1 MIGILGLVC
10 HAFGHGGEM
19 GEIGSGRVCL
29 DAHSSLFR
37 PCDWAIVFDIEQYP
51 GIREWYVVSRF
62 GYADCLALP
71 VPLLI
76 HRLCGQR

>member
-51 GIREWYVVSRF
+51 GIESGMLFHASDTLTALRF
-62 GYADCLALP
+62 LFLS
-71 VPLLI
+71 
-76 HRLCGQR
+76 